1 MLIQQDMTMVKNK
14 NEDLEDYAYRYIIHQ
29 IVESQVRP
37 GDTILETEMAE
48 ILKVSRTPV
57 RSAIT
62 RLVNEGLLEKKRKK
76 GCIIPPPE
84 PEDARQVF
92 EAREILES
100 KVAGLAALN
109 RTEADVKKLHKIL
122 DQETKA
128 LNAKQKE
135 EYYLSNEKFHFTLIK
150 SAKNKYFERYCT
162 HLFRR
167 TSVYIFYFDS
177 FYTSN
182 EKFNKLPRQR
192 TPGQHLEIVKAIE
205 KGDAQLAEE
214 IMKAHVKYS
223 YKVLL
228 GL

>member
-1 MLIQQDMTMVKNK
+1 MQVMNKNS

-29 IVESQVRP
+29 IVESQIRP

-48 ILKVSRTPV
+48 TLNVSRTPV
-57 RSAIT
+57 RSAIA
-62 RLVNEGLLEKKRKK
+62 RLVNEGFLEKKRKR

-92 EAREILES
+92 QAREILES

-109 RTEADVKKLHKIL
+109 RSESDLAKLSGIL
-122 DQETKA
+122 DQEKKA
-128 LNAKQKE
+128 LNNKQKE

-150 SAKNKYFERYCT
+150 SAKNKYFERYCK

-167 TSVYIFYFDS
+167 TSVYILYFDS

-205 KGDAQLAEE
+205 KRDDKLAES
-214 IMKAHVKYS
+214 IMKDHVKYS
-223 YKVLL
+223 NKVLL

>member
-1 MLIQQDMTMVKNK
+1 MVKNS
-14 NEDLEDYAYRYIIHQ
+14 NEDLEDYAYRYIINQ

-48 ILKVSRTPV
+48 ILNVSRTPV
-57 RSAIT
+57 RSAIA

-92 EAREILES
+92 QAREMIES
-100 KVAGLAALN
+100 TVAGLAARN
-109 RTEADVKKLHKIL
+109 RTESELAKLWKIL
-122 DQETKA
+122 EQETEA
-128 LNAKQKE
+128 LNAKKKD
-135 EYYLSNEKFHFTLIK
+135 EYYLSNEQFHFTLIK
-150 SAKNKYFERYCT
+150 SANNKYFERYCK

-177 FYTSN
+177 FYTSHD
-182 EKFNKLPRQR
+182 KFNKLPRQR
-192 TPGQHLEIVKAIE
+192 TPGQHLEIVKAVE
-205 KGDAQLAEE
+205 KGDAEMAEK
-214 IMKAHVKYS
+214 IMKEHVKYS

>member
-1 MLIQQDMTMVKNK
+1 MIKNS

-29 IVESQVRP
+29 IVESHVRP
-37 GDTILETEMAE
+37 GDAILETEMAE
-48 ILKVSRTPV
+48 ILNVSRTPV
-57 RSAIT
+57 RSAIA

-76 GCIIPPPE
+76 GCIIPSPE

-92 EAREILES
+92 QAREILEGA
-100 KVAGLAALN
+100 VAGLAAIN
-109 RTEADVKKLHKIL
+109 RTESDLARLWKIL

-128 LNAKQKE
+128 LQATQKD
-135 EYYLSNEKFHFTLIK
+135 EYYLSNEEFHFTLIK
-150 SAKNKYFERYCT
+150 SAKNKYFERYCK

-177 FYTSN
+177 FYTSGN
-182 EKFNKLPRQR
+182 KSKKLPRQR
-192 TPGQHLEIVKAIE
+192 TPGQHRKIVKAIE
-205 KGDAQLAEE
+205 KGDAKLAEKN
-214 IMKAHVKYS
+214 MKEHVRYS

>member
-1 MLIQQDMTMVKNK
+1 MIKKT

-37 GDTILETEMAE
+37 GDIILETEMAE
-48 ILKVSRTPV
+48 ILNVSRTPV
-57 RSAIT
+57 RSAIA

-76 GCIIPPPE
+76 GCFIPPPQ
-84 PEDARQVF
+84 PEDAKQVF
-92 EAREILES
+92 QARGILES
-100 KVAGLAALN
+100 VVAGLAALN
-109 RTEADVKKLHKIL
+109 RTESDMADLWETL

-128 LNAKQKE
+128 LKAKHKE
-135 EYYLSNEKFHFTLIK
+135 DYYLANEKFHFTLIK
-150 SAKNKYFERYCT
+150 SAKNKYFERYCK

-177 FYTSN
+177 FYTSVD
-182 EKFNKLPRQR
+182 KFKKIPRQR

-205 KGDAQLAEE
+205 KQDAKLAEK
-214 IMKAHVKYS
+214 IMKAHVEYS

-228 GL
+228 GV

>member
-1 MLIQQDMTMVKNK
+1 MIKNS
-14 NEDLEDYAYRYIIHQ
+14 NEDLEDYAYRYIINQ
-29 IVESQVRP
+29 IVESHVRP
-37 GDTILETEMAE
+37 GDAILETEMAE
-48 ILKVSRTPV
+48 ILNVSRTPV
-57 RSAIT
+57 RSAIA

-76 GCIIPPPE
+76 GCIIPSPE

-92 EAREILES
+92 QAREILEGA
-100 KVAGLAALN
+100 VAGLAAIN
-109 RTEADVKKLHKIL
+109 RTESDLVKLWKIL

-128 LNAKQKE
+128 LQVNKKD

-150 SAKNKYFERYCT
+150 SAKNEYFERYCK

-177 FYTSN
+177 FYTSGGKSN
-182 EKFNKLPRQR
+182 NLPRQR

-205 KGDAQLAEE
+205 KGDAKLAEKL
-214 IMKAHVKYS
+214 MKEHVRYS